1 MERLE
6 KKLQE
11 LGYRFIEDYF
21 TGGTQKFCQ
30 KEIVKNDVIIGIY
43 TNKEK
48 TKIEDY
54 EVEGYIC
61 IDTQQQIDNLQQAF
75 NEMQK
80 DLAILKEIEKDELE
94 L

>member
-1 MERLE
+1 MSRLE
-6 KKLQE
+6 EKLIE

-54 EVEGYIC
+54 EVEGYIF

-80 DLAILKEIEKDELE
+80 DLEVLRNVE
-94 L
+94 